1 MHINQIPKNICKKHH
16 QNSEFMAVLNVIG
29 LGYTFLCFIRSN
41 TWPLA
46 GVEAYPGPTAHS
58 AECLT
63 GSGVVGSLGKGFD
76 QSIVGDNLSEVGATK
91 SPTGDLTSATKKG
104 DHLKGHKKKGCLTRK
119 PFMLFLFL
127 FQKGMKVSATSSDA
141 DVLPQEGTSG
151 KQRSI
156 CSASAKRSNT
166 SSTCLGCGW
175 SGQNFSATSRH
186 LGKCVI
192 LAPKIIATLQTKSTT
207 ETRFIRYSND
217 ILWCHW
223 STEMILLDFLQ
234 ALKPNPCLVRSYT
247 CG

>member
-58 AECLT
+58 AERLT

-104 DHLKGHKKKGCLTRK
+104 DHLKGHKKKDVSQGNHSCCFCFSSK
-119 PFMLFLFL
+119 
-127 FQKGMKVSATSSDA
+127 KG
-141 DVLPQEGTSG
+141 
-151 KQRSI
+151 
-156 CSASAKRSNT
+156 
-166 SSTCLGCGW
+166 
-175 SGQNFSATSRH
+175 
-186 LGKCVI
+186 
-192 LAPKIIATLQTKSTT
+192 
-207 ETRFIRYSND
+207 
-217 ILWCHW
+217 
-223 STEMILLDFLQ
+223 
-234 ALKPNPCLVRSYT
+234 
-247 CG
+247 